1 MNENKKKDSTT
12 TKRRNKKIIII
23 LSITLLVII
32 TALIFYFFYKNN
44 ATSQIEDFKEDVK
57 NNRYENIANK
67 LSNNSN
73 HISKL
78 EAKHFV
84 KYIKRKDNYK
94 RFIKEIDV
102 IKSNIKSNKSNDN
115 ELGEITDF
123 NGKTIISVN
132 KNGRSMLLINKITLE
147 PHLYSVYVEEYDNRA
162 TYKYKIGKMHTA
174 ISEKNSKTKIGEF
187 FVGNYGVKSK
197 KTIKESLLNGSINGE
212 IFIDTDNADK
222 NKNVLA
228 QDYFDQSSFK
238 VEMKNSKLLDEKTLN
253 INNHSIDYKKNKI
266 YGKYPNESNLIVYGK
281 GKIDGNEFKTDIKK
295 VNNSYRDKYKNITLN
310 FKEDEIVVFQK
321 ENKKTKKKAET
332 FISEYHK
339 ALNKAYK
346 KADYKFVEKYI
357 KEDTKLSKHTKHIIT
372 SKKKVKFSELEIK
385 DVKRN
390 QNDFYI
396 TVNRKINKNQNE
408 VTYILKYNS
417 DSKDFKITDIRE

>member
-1 MNENKKKDSTT
+1 MNENEKKDSTT
-12 TKRRNKKIIII
+12 TKRHNKKIFII

-44 ATSQIEDFKEDVK
+44 ATSQIEDFKADVK

-84 KYIKRKDNYK
+84 EYIKRKDNYK

-102 IKSNIKSNKSNDN
+102 IKSNIKSNKSNEN

-132 KNGRSMLLINKITLE
+132 KNGRAMLLINKISLE
-147 PHLYSVYVEEYDNRA
+147 PHLYNVYVEEYDNRA
-162 TYKYKIGKMHTA
+162 TYKYKLGKMHTA

-187 FVGNYGVKSK
+187 FVGNYGIKSK
-197 KTIKESLLNGSINGE
+197 KTIEESLLNGSINGE
-212 IFIDTDNADK
+212 IFIDTDNADE

-238 VEMKNSKLLDEKTLN
+238 VEMKNSKLLDDKTLN
-253 INNHSIDYKKNKI
+253 INNHSIDYKENNI
-266 YGKYPNESNLIVYGK
+266 YGKYPNENNLKVYGK
-281 GKIDGNEFKTDIKK
+281 GKIDGKEFKTDIKK
-295 VNNSYRDKYKNITLN
+295 VNNRHRDKYKNITLN
-310 FKEDEIVVFQK
+310 FKEDEIAAFQK
-321 ENKKTKKKAET
+321 ENEKVKKKAGT
-332 FISEYHK
+332 FIYEYHK

-346 KADYKFVEKYI
+346 KAEYKFVEKYI
-357 KEDTKLSKHTKHIIT
+357 KKDTQLSKRTKHIIT
-372 SKKKVKFSELEIK
+372 SKEKVKFSELEIK
-385 DVKRN
+385 DVKRS

-396 TVNRKINKNQNE
+396 TVDRKINNNQNE
-408 VTYILKYNS
+408 VTYILNYNS
-417 DSKDFKITDIRE
+417 DNNDFKITDIRE

>member
-12 TKRRNKKIIII
+12 TKRRNKSILLI
-23 LSITLLVII
+23 LSITLLVIF

-57 NNRYENIANK
+57 NNRFENIANK

-84 KYIKRKDNYK
+84 EYIKRKDNYK

-102 IKSNIKSNKSNDN
+102 IKNNIKSKKANET
-115 ELGEITDF
+115 ELGDITDF
-123 NGKTIISVN
+123 NGKKLISVN
-132 KNGRSMLLINKITLE
+132 KNGKSMLLINKISFE
-147 PHLYSVYVEEYDNRA
+147 PHLYNVYVEEYDNRA
-162 TYKYKIGKMHTA
+162 TYKYKLGKTHTA
-174 ISEKNSKTKIGEF
+174 ISEKNGKTKIGEF

-197 KTIKESLLNGSINGE
+197 KTIEDSLINGSINGE
-212 IFIDTDNADK
+212 IFIDTDNADE
-222 NKNVLA
+222 NKNILA

-238 VEMKNSKLLDEKTLN
+238 VEMKNSKLLDNKTLN
-253 INNHSIDYKKNKI
+253 INNHSIDYKKDKV
-266 YGKYPNESNLIVYGK
+266 YGKYPNQSNLIVYGK
-281 GKIDGNEFKTDIKK
+281 GEIDGKEFKTNTKK
-295 VNNSYRDKYKNITLN
+295 VNNSYRDKYKNITLD
-310 FKEDEIVVFQK
+310 FKEDEIAEFQK
-321 ENKKTKKKAET
+321 ENEKIKKKAET

-372 SKKKVKFSELEIK
+372 SKKKVKFSEIEIK
-385 DVKRN
+385 DVERN

-408 VTYILKYNS
+408 VTYILNYNS
-417 DSKDFKITDIRE
+417 DSKTFKITDIRE